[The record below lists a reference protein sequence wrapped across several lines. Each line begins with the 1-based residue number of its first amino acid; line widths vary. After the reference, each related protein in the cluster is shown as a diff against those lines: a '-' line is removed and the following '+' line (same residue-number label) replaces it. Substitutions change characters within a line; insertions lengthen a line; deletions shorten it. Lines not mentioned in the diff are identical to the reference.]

1 MLFKLSNFSTALLI
15 AITTWPSLLWANDDM
30 EQPAAET
37 VEMDR
42 LVDEVVRVNP
52 RLTAMERQVAALRE
66 KAVAVQT
73 LMDPMIA
80 VEYSNFPWNTW
91 ALGDSPMT
99 GIQVK
104 VAQTLPFPGKNERRE
119 ATALAQAE
127 VKSLEREELTVQ
139 LRAAVKQ
146 NYLALTLVRQLRGL
160 SEEHIVSIEKLLA
173 RVRLRYEVGKGNQ
186 KDILGL
192 ELLGDKLEDEL
203 EDFASNDR
211 ELTAS
216 INSALHRDARTSIAT
231 PKESASVSPGHSY
244 EQLLELARQY
254 RPKLA
259 VFEQRSRASK
269 LAADQAEWE
278 RRPDFTVWLGYRFR
292 IEAGMDDGT
301 DFLSIG
307 ASVPLPF
314 DFLDTA
320 DARKAG
326 QLELAQAAQHG
337 RSGALDDIAFGLEK
351 SLAAWRRALSKEETY
366 RETLVPQARRT
377 LDAALLAYETD
388 RTDFFSIYR
397 AELDLIAFERT
408 IRTAR
413 ITTAKMKVAVEALV
427 GTDLDAAARE
437 QEKAR

>member
-1 MLFKLSNFSTALLI
+1 MLFRLSKFSPALLI
-15 AITTWPSLLWANDDM
+15 AVSICPSLLLANDDM
-30 EQPAAET
+30 EQSAVET
-37 VEMDR
+37 VEMDK
-42 LVDEVVRVNP
+42 LVDEVVRANP
-52 RLTAMERQVAALRE
+52 RLTAMERQVAALKTR
-66 KAVAVQT
+66 AVAVQKW
-73 LMDPMIA
+73 MDPMIA

-104 VAQTLPFPGKNERRE
+104 VTQTFPFPGKNGRRE
-119 ATALAQAE
+119 ATVLAQAE
-127 VKSLEREELTVQ
+127 VKSLERKELTVQ

-160 SEEHIVSIEKLLA
+160 SQEHIVSIEKLLA
-173 RVRLRYEVGKGNQ
+173 RVRLRYEVGRGNQ

-192 ELLGDKLEDEL
+192 ELLRDKLEDEL
-203 EDFASNDR
+203 EDFERNDR

-216 INSALHRDARTSIAT
+216 INSALHRDPRTSIST
-231 PKESASVSPGHSY
+231 PVESVSVSPGHSY
-244 EQLLELARQY
+244 EELLELARQY
-254 RPKLA
+254 RPMLA

-269 LAADQAEWE
+269 LAADQTEWE
-278 RRPDFTVWLGYRFR
+278 RRPDFTFWLGYRFR

-314 DFLDTA
+314 DYLDTT
-320 DARKAG
+320 DAQKAG
-326 QLELAQAAQHG
+326 HLEEARAAQHG
-337 RSGALDDIAFGLEK
+337 RIGALDDIAFGLEK

-366 RETLVPQARRT
+366 RESLVPQARRT
-377 LDAALLAYETD
+377 LDASLLAYETD

-413 ITTAKMKVAVEALV
+413 ITTAKMKVAVEAMV
-427 GTDLDAAARE
+427 GTELDAVARE
-437 QEKAR
+437 IEKAR